1 MKKISKQV
9 GKIYAVWFNGVPVN
23 IWNLSKIKDDIEA
36 AIASGDPESKR
47 AEIVAKYAEKPY

>member
-1 MKKISKQV
+1 MKISKQV

-23 IWNLSKIKDDIEA
+23 IWKLSEIKDDIEA

-47 AEIVAKYAEKPY
+47 VEIVAKYAEKPY